1 MPKVKKTYRIER
13 ETADKLA
20 ELAESEGITATEVIE
35 RAIRSYG
42 LEPDGS
48 HTVSHTAD
56 SAAITALSDE
66 LERLHGQL
74 TAKDEQIERLGAAL
88 VAAQESV
95 KAAQSLHAVDA
106 AKTLALEDSETK
118 RTRWQ
123 RLKDWFR

>member
-1 MPKVKKTYRIER
+1 MTKAKRTYRLEQDTLDR
-13 ETADKLA
+13 LA
-20 ELAESEGITATEVIE
+20 GIAEAEGITATEVIE

-42 LEPDGS
+42 SEPDSS

-56 SAAITALSDE
+56 SVAITALSDE

-123 RLKDWFR
+123 RLKDWFK